1 MMADN
6 LLELHDVRVHFP
18 VGKALFRPARMLRA
32 VDGVSL
38 NIKRGTSVG
47 IVGESGSG
55 KTTLALAV
63 MRLIAITDG
72 SIVLDGVDISR
83 LSGAELRAQRRHVQM
98 VFQDPYSSLNPRA
111 RARDIV
117 AEPLELMGVGSR
129 AERADMVDAL
139 FAQVGL
145 RADQMNLFPHQFSG
159 GQRQRIGIARA
170 LATRPSLVVC
180 DEPVS
185 ALDVAI
191 QAQILNLL
199 GDLQREYRL
208 SYLFISH
215 DLAVVQH
222 LCDEVAVMYLGEIV
236 EQASRDQLFA
246 DPFHPYTWAL
256 LAAVPRMGPKP
267 AEDKG
272 PGLVGDPPS
281 PIELPRGCRF
291 AARCP
296 YAREICRSEKP
307 RLRRLADG
315 HAVACHLVTDQ
326 GTVPHRP
333 EKL

>member
-1 MMADN
+1 MATDII
-6 LLELHDVRVHFP
+6 LDLRDLKVHFP
-18 VGKALFRPARMLRA
+18 VGKAMFKPARMLRA

-38 NIKRGTSVG
+38 SVRRGTSVG

-63 MRLIAITDG
+63 MRLIDITDG
-72 SIVLDGVDISR
+72 SIVLNGVEISG
-83 LSGAELRAQRRHVQM
+83 LTGAELQAQRRQIQM
-98 VFQDPYSSLNPRA
+98 VFQDPYSSLNPRS

-117 AEPLELMGVGSR
+117 AEPLELMGVGTR
-129 AERADMVDAL
+129 AGRADMVSAL
-139 FAQVGL
+139 FRQVGL

-170 LATRPSLVVC
+170 LATKPALVVC

-199 GDLQREYRL
+199 GDLQQEYRL

-222 LCDEVAVMYLGEIV
+222 LCDEVAVMYLGQIV

-246 DPFHPYTWAL
+246 DPLHPYTWAL
-256 LAAVPRMGPKP
+256 LAAVPRMGRGRTAGAAPR
-267 AEDKG
+267 
-272 PGLVGDPPS
+272 LVGDPPS
-281 PIELPRGCRF
+281 PIELPSGCRF
-291 AARCP
+291 AARCA
-296 YAREICRSEKP
+296 YANDVCRNEKP
-307 RLRRLADG
+307 PLRQLADG
-315 HAVACHLVTDQ
+315 HAVACHLVTDE